1 MLQVGLG
8 LGLKLAADGRS
19 YKKVYFT
26 AVIVLCFH

>member
-8 LGLKLAADGRS
+8 LGLKLADGRS